1 LEQQRSAEGK
11 EKRSFVLDSAAFLNS
26 SFLLPVGEAYAP
38 PSVVAEI
45 KSEKKHMI
53 NENIRVVQPSEESIK
68 KVLSAAEETGDIEK
82 LSKTDIDV
90 LALALDVKGTII
102 TDDFH
107 VQNVAAF
114 LGIPFKGITA
124 EIREVYMWRR
134 KCPVCGQ
141 LYPTKKTFCP
151 KCGVKLTPPLKIRY
165 VQRRKTR

>member
-1 LEQQRSAEGK
+1 MEQQRREGK
-11 EKRSFVLDSAAFLNS
+11 ERRKVVLDSAAFLNS
-26 SFLLPVGEAYAP
+26 SFLPPLREAYAP

-45 KSEKKHMI
+45 KSQKKHMI
-53 NENIRVVQPSEESIK
+53 DENIRVVQPSEESIK
-68 KVLSAAEETGDIEK
+68 KALSAAEETGDIEK

-90 LALALDVKGTII
+90 LALALDVGGTII

-134 KCPVCGQ
+134 KCPVCGR

-165 VQRRKTR
+165 VRRRKTQ